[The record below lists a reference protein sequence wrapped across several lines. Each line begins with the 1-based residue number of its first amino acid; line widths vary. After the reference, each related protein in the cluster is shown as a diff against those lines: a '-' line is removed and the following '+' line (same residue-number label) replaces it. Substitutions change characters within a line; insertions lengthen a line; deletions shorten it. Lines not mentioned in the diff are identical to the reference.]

1 MPRQSGPPRSPIRAD
16 ILGLP
21 DQVFPPTPGEFA
33 ERLGDDLEL
42 RLLALN
48 ECPHPPSAQVIR
60 AVAQAAK
67 TANRYPDPQGRK
79 LTRALAKRTGHPAE
93 QIVLGNGSDELIF
106 LLTLVTREEG
116 AESIM
121 PAPAFPGYRRAAV
134 TLGAKPVTVPLRENG
149 STDVG
154 GMLAAVTRRTRILF
168 CAPVNNPI
176 GGLMEDAD
184 FRRIIQETP
193 PDILLVIDDAY
204 HEYALHAGAKDVLS
218 LLKARAGPWA
228 VLRTLSKAY
237 ALAGLRIGYCL
248 CGNNDL
254 AQALL
259 KVKTVFNVN
268 SLAQAAGLA
277 CLEDNAYRDRILD
290 SCARERQRLQN
301 GVTEM
306 GLASPRSIANFLTV
320 RLPVPGQTVAA
331 ALARRGILVKAGTD
345 SGFEDTIRISVGSED
360 DTTALLDNL
369 PEILKDVA
377 PPDAVD

>member
-1 MPRQSGPPRSPIRAD
+1 AIRED
-16 ILGLP
+16 ILDLP
-21 DQVFPPTPGEFA
+21 DQVFPPTPGQVA
-33 ERLGDDLEL
+33 ERLGEDLKL

-48 ECPHPPSAQVIR
+48 ECPYPPSAQVVR
-60 AVAQAAK
+60 AIAQAAE

-134 TLGAKPVTVPLRENG
+134 TLGAKPVTVPLREDG

-184 FRRIIQETP
+184 LRRIIQETP

-204 HEYALHAGAKDVLS
+204 HEYALHAGANDVLP
-218 LLKARAGPWA
+218 LLKARSGPWA

-248 CGNNDL
+248 CGDNDV

-277 CLEDNAYRDRILD
+277 CLKDDAHRDRILD
-290 SCARERQRLQN
+290 SCAQERRRLHD
-301 GVTEM
+301 GVAEM

-331 ALARRGILVKAGTD
+331 ALARRGILVKAGMEP
-345 SGFEDTIRISVGSED
+345 GYEDTIRVSAGLAED
-360 DTTALLDNL
+360 TRALLDNL
-369 PEILKDVA
+369 LKILKDVA
-377 PPDAVD
+377 PPDAAD